1 MEKKLE
7 KHASRL
13 LVTALRHDPAI
24 LGLELDPAGYCL
36 KTDARKAL
44 QEQGYPV
51 SEEELE
57 IILQNERF
65 GVDPTGQKVRA
76 DYGSSIGLK
85 LEDMY
90 ESSQIPPEILYHGTS
105 ADVLDS
111 IKKNGVLRFAK
122 NGKKPRDH
130 VFMTESPAVAVKKGT
145 RYGHGVALSILARN
159 MHEDGFL
166 FYHVKN
172 DIWLT
177 DHIPPEYLDLENMK
191 F

>member
-1 MEKKLE
+1 MEKKIE

-13 LVTALRHDPAI
+13 LVMALRHDPAV
-24 LGLELDPAGYCL
+24 LGLEQDSAGYCL
-36 KTDARKAL
+36 KNDARKAL
-44 QEQGYPV
+44 REQGYKL
-51 SEEELE
+51 SEEDLE

-65 GVDPTGQKVRA
+65 GVDPTGQKMRV
-76 DYGSSIGLK
+76 DYGNSIGLK

-90 ESSQIPPEILYHGTS
+90 ESSQVPPEILYHGTS
-105 ADVLDS
+105 ADALDS
-111 IKKNGVLRFAK
+111 IKKSGILRFAK

-130 VFMTESPAVAVKKGT
+130 VFMTESPAVAMKKGT
-145 RYGHGVALSILARN
+145 RYGRGVALPVLAWK

-166 FYHVKN
+166 FYHAKN

-177 DHIPPEYLDLENMK
+177 DHVPPEYLDLENMK